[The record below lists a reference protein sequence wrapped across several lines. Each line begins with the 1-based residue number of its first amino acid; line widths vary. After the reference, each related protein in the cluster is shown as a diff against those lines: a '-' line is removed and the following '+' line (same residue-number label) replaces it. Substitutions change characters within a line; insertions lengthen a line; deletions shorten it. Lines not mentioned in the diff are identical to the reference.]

1 MLTLH
6 DVIVPAVGELPV
18 ISILVEPAQKDLV
31 GVAVLQVDQFSQ
43 PRQEGGVSV
52 RTILVGQDGDLIANL
67 KRTEGMKDRTM

>member
-18 ISILVEPAQKDLV
+18 VAVLVEPTQKDLV
-31 GVAVLQVDQFSQ
+31 GVTVLQVDQFSQ

-52 RTILVGQDGDLIANL
+52 RAILI
-67 KRTEGMKDRTM
+67 